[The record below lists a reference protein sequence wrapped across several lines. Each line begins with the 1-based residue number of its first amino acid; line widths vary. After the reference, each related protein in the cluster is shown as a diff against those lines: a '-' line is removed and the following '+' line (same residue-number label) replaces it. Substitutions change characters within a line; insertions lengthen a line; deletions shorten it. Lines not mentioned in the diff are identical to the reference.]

1 LLTKAKIDNAC
12 MAGFNDK
19 NNKESIVESSKPEY
33 TQVSKTLF
41 IILVLTKAKIDIA
54 CMAGFNNNSQRIVSL
69 FPKQKVILHAWNKAS
84 MIKKTKKTL

>member
-19 NNKESIVESSKPEY
+19 NSKESIVESSKPEY

-54 CMAGFNNNSQRIVSL
+54 CMAGFNNNSQRIVAL
-69 FPKQKVILHAWNKAS
+69 FRKQKVILHAWKAS

>member
-1 LLTKAKIDNAC
+1 

-19 NNKESIVESSKPEY
+19 NNKESIVESSNKPEY

-54 CMAGFNNNSQRIVSL
+54 YMAGFNNNSQRIVSL
-69 FPKQKVILHAWNKAS
+69 FRKQKVILHAWKAS

>member
-1 LLTKAKIDNAC
+1 LLTKAKIVNAC
-12 MAGFNDK
+12 MPGFNDK

-41 IILVLTKAKIDIA
+41 MILVLTKAKIDIA
-54 CMAGFNNNSQRIVSL
+54 CMAGFNNKSQRIVSL
-69 FPKQKVILHAWNKAS
+69 FRKQKVILHAWKAS